1 MITPT
6 SWLERVP
13 SYKDQI
19 ARLNDRDIDTYGF
32 LGYPLLQSA
41 DILMYRAGK
50 VPVGADQ
57 VAHIEL
63 TREVAR
69 RFNHIYGREPQFEE
83 LAEAAIKKMGK
94 KDARLY
100 RQARKNFLEKGG

>member
-1 MITPT
+1 MITPL

-13 SYKDQI
+13 TYKDQQEKLREKDL
-19 ARLNDRDIDTYGF
+19 ATYGF

-41 DILMYRAGK
+41 DILLYKADM
-50 VPVGADQ
+50 VPVGEDQ

-69 RFNHIYGREPQFEE
+69 RFNHIYGREPEFEKR
-83 LAEAAIKKMGK
+83 AEEAIKKMSK
-94 KDARLY
+94 KG
-100 RQARKNFLEKGG
+100 F

>member
-1 MITPT
+1 L

-13 SYKDQI
+13 TYKDQQEKLKEKDL
-19 ARLNDRDIDTYGF
+19 ATYGF

-41 DILMYRAGK
+41 DILLYRAGL

-69 RFNHIYGREPQFEE
+69 RFNHLFGKEVGFED
-83 LAEAAIKKMGK
+83 LVGS
-94 KDARLY
+94 D
-100 RQARKNFLEKGG
+100 